1 MSSEQEIAVVNVG
14 FRTSPFV
21 EQLLHRG
28 DIALSMIANNSSD
41 FLIHHSD
48 PSKILRY
55 HIEFTSQIEI
65 KAKLNIESLGVFEAL
80 GQYFEFYNPLQ
91 LSTLNYLISRFATDI
106 KQGNDNY
113 LKAWREITKAV
124 FDEDFIFPI
133 FDEIRILHMKNGD
146 VEIPVRQFLMGKEI
160 EIRKHEG
167 KVNSKSIE
175 TELEKITGIIDIDQ
189 IEKMRLCSEAS
200 KRIVNAAAVII
211 VPTDLVSLYILFQS
225 ESFCEAL
232 KRTNG
237 EIVFLSPFW
246 VEEKLSVYEK
256 AILNKMNFESNLINI
271 VELIK
276 ETVDTIIIDKTNT
289 DLVSRLRE
297 AGIRVIVEELNVENQ
312 QSQEFF
318 ETILKTVEVSLESIS
333 IEPRKKREGVAD
345 KLVNLFRQRE
355 SDDQV
360 EDLLD
365 EPESLLEDIS
375 EQDRGKEEELL
386 EQFNFEDSVSKVS
399 DQDSSEDIV
408 LSEIVDES
416 LTDEFEMDI
425 IDDPKDISTIPT
437 PPSKESVAENQSF
450 PETEISVSEGA
461 HFVLPG
467 IDQINQLEWTDF
479 ESMDA
484 DEQIIGSFIDRA
496 LSLNSSG
503 VEVIFS
509 DLLSLQNN
517 PLLVDKIFKL
527 LLVKLAKVIALK
539 PEERIADIVTFLAAH
554 KRDYYRERLEELLNK
569 CMWTKDDKEFL
580 NYLKTSMLIINSSL
594 PIAEEII
601 DSFIIKHLYTEEIL
615 VVEKLRRLLNVISA
629 DDPQMMSIIARIL
642 VKLYSEAIET
652 EEPNEMILHRIIEL
666 VVMFDSWIAGLS
678 IIGEMSGKSLKL
690 FYDSIDEY
698 NIYGASKHIISKII
712 DAFKDG
718 AYESLANILNGR
730 DVPEKIKFEMLKK
743 KYIESLSKV
752 GSIPLDIFAEKI
764 GLSSEEVEKL
774 TYDLILKEEIS
785 AKIELVNGR
794 LYIVQAHEQEEQED
808 QIVEEEKEKKKPVAK
823 KETKKLAQK
832 TPVKKT
838 TTKKVTKTSSKKE
851 TKTKSEE
858 KKPVAKKSPTKKI
871 TKPSSTSKST
881 SKKPIS
887 KTKKPISK
895 SSSAKNK

>member
-21 EQLLHRG
+21 EQLLHKG

-55 HIEFTSQIEI
+55 HIEFTSLIEI

-80 GQYFEFYNPLQ
+80 GQYFDFYNPLQ

-146 VEIPVRQFLMGKEI
+146 VEIPVRQFLIGKEI
-160 EIRKHEG
+160 EIRKQDG

-175 TELEKITGIIDIDQ
+175 AELEKITGIIDIEQ

-200 KRIVNAAAVII
+200 KRIINATAVII

-232 KRTNG
+232 KRTTG

-256 AILNKMNFESNLINI
+256 AILNKMNFESSLINI

-276 ETVDTIIIDKTNT
+276 ETVDTIIIEKKNT
-289 DLVSRLRE
+289 ELVSKLRE
-297 AGIRVIVEELNVENQ
+297 AGIRVIIEELDVENQ

-318 ETILKTVEVSLESIS
+318 ETILKTVGVSLESIS
-333 IEPRKKREGVAD
+333 IEPRKRREGVAD

-360 EDLLD
+360 EDLLG
-365 EPESLLEDIS
+365 EPESLSEDIS
-375 EQDRGKEEELL
+375 EQERVKEEELL
-386 EQFNFEDSVSKVS
+386 EQFNLEESASKVTV
-399 DQDSSEDIV
+399 QDSREDIV

-425 IDDPKDISTIPT
+425 IKETKDIDTIPA
-437 PPSKESVAENQSF
+437 PPPKESVTENQSL
-450 PETEISVSEGA
+450 PESEISISENA
-461 HFVLPG
+461 HFALPG
-467 IDQINQLEWTDF
+467 IEQINQLEWTDF

-554 KRDYYRERLEELLNK
+554 KRNYYRERLEELLNK
-569 CMWTKDDKEFL
+569 CMWTIDDKEFL

-601 DSFIIKHLYTEEIL
+601 DSFIVKHLYTDEIN

-629 DDPQMMSIIARIL
+629 DDPQMMSIIAKIL
-642 VKLYSEAIET
+642 IKLYNEAIET
-652 EEPNEMILHRIIEL
+652 EKPNEIILHRIIEL
-666 VVMFDSWIAGLS
+666 VVMFDSWISGLS

-690 FYDSIDEY
+690 FCDSIDEY
-698 NIYGASKHIISKII
+698 NINGASKHIISKII

-718 AYESLANILNGR
+718 AYESLAMILSGR

-752 GSIPLDIFAEKI
+752 GSIPLDIFAERI

-794 LYIVQAHEQEEQED
+794 LYIVQAHEKEE
-808 QIVEEEKEKKKPVAK
+808 QIVEEEKKEKKPIVK
-823 KETKKLAQK
+823 KETKKPAKK
-832 TPVKKT
+832 TQAKKT

-851 TKTKSEE
+851 IKTKSEE
-858 KKPVAKKSPTKKI
+858 KKPIAKKSPTKKI

-881 SKKPIS
+881 SKKPTS
-887 KTKKPISK
+887 KTKKTVSK
-895 SSSAKNK
+895 SSSAKNKSNT